1 MQEKLKAEIKE
12 MAKNKQWKEEEKG
25 GGVNWEVGTRESEVH
40 GVKENHEEQEN
51 METEY
56 HKFSIMTI

>member
-40 GVKENHEEQEN
+40 GVKENHEE
-51 METEY
+51 
-56 HKFSIMTI
+56 

>member
-25 GGVNWEVGTRESEVH
+25 GGVNWEVGTRESEVN
-40 GVKENHEEQEN
+40 GVKENHEE
-51 METEY
+51 
-56 HKFSIMTI
+56 